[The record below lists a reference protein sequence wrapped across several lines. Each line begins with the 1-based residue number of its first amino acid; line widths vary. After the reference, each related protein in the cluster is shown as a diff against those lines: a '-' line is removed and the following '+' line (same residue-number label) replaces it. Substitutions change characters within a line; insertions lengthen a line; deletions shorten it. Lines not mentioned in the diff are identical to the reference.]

1 MGPFRG
7 LGVPQL
13 ARNQGK
19 GHNGVYGS
27 AGLALGP
34 RYGNGGTKGLMQG
47 YGNAAGVSN
56 GYGAKPNGYG
66 GPRGGAMRPQ
76 PGYGNGA
83 VPNGHGSKPN
93 GYGAAAGTGVFKG
106 YGAQSNGYGTMQ
118 NGKGQ
123 TFQGADVSNGKSYK
137 GRVPSPQ
144 QQAEAAVENVSS
156 QHVITEGEVPD
167 VPEPTSGLLVMV
179 TQEKYQKLPPYVPQG
194 INYKQTPLIHE
205 ATPEPVSVH
214 PEARDSD
221 HAPEPEPAPMGPR
234 DKGQKG
240 ATSGPAPVVPQS
252 NPVPEAEAETGYG
265 HGAYPAAGYEIGK
278 SYGGYGQGYGQG
290 YGAGPQPDFA
300 SLSQGVPTADGKSGG
315 NQELLFNGAPVVP
328 AGLDGINQFKPQSA
342 GFGKLGGMYGGLG
355 GSPFGGQPSNTK
367 YGIGGLQFGGEPIS
381 AGNYDYGVNPY
392 VPAGDGKSPGKYGYG
407 GFPNGGQLLS
417 GNGNMPGKYGYGR
430 IPYEVQQAG
439 LSPEAKSAG
448 QYDKQG
454 PYQSQPLESATE
466 GTTGLTHE
474 ALPHEP
480 DSAGKPYVKGEVP
493 TPALAVEENAGYI
506 NGQVQPE
513 APTLSTTLAHQFVP
527 VESFTP
533 DMVPVDVQDLHDP
546 EGTASLLGS
555 APVTDTQGEAQE
567 QKQPDDLHELP
578 RQIHI
583 QQHLKLH
590 FHPQGAKNG
599 KYDLNGFFGNSGYQ
613 G

>member
-1 MGPFRG
+1 MKGYGRPLYGPGPGVGMGPFRG

-252 NPVPEAEAETGYG
+252 NPVPEAEAETG
-265 HGAYPAAGYEIGK
+265 
-278 SYGGYGQGYGQG
+278 
-290 YGAGPQPDFA
+290 
-300 SLSQGVPTADGKSGG
+300 G

-328 AGLDGINQFKPQSA
+328 AGLD
-342 GFGKLGGMYGGLG
+342 
-355 GSPFGGQPSNTK
+355 
-367 YGIGGLQFGGEPIS
+367 
-381 AGNYDYGVNPY
+381 DYGVNPY

-448 QYDKQG
+448 QYGGGEVPYAPQTHGFGGGARSGKYDKQG

-493 TPALAVEENAGYI
+493 TPALAVEGEGLPIDRYENAGYI